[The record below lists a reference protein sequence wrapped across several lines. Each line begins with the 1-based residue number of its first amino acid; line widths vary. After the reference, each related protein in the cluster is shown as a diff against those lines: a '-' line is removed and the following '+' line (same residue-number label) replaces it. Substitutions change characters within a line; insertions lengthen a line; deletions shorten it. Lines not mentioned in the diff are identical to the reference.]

1 MRIRKSECGSA
12 ERPKRRQR
20 TVENAERRMPN
31 AEVGEART
39 AEVHGVDRDSRS
51 SRARVAAAEAG
62 AEEGNAELR
71 MPNAE

>member
-1 MRIRKSECGSA
+1 MRIWKSECGSA
-12 ERPKRRQR
+12 GKW
-20 TVENAERRMPN
+20 ENAELRMPN